1 MAIEGLEP
9 LKGLDE
15 NTEDTF
21 QEGEAEQLMLSSGF
35 GSNPLSDEDGESDGF
50 VP

>member
-21 QEGEAEQLMLSSGF
+21 QEGEAEQMTGT
-35 GSNPLSDEDGESDGF
+35 E
-50 VP
+50 